1 MGEHLFNIGKV
12 LGKQSNYSGALTYFL
27 QAYDNLPGDTI
38 VLKELIAAAG
48 IAVDASN
55 KLPPI
60 ALKTLLLASFD
71 LYGED
76 RFETISIIIV

>member
-1 MGEHLFNIGKV
+1 MLSIETQKFISQVLANADPQSNKRYMGEHLFNIGKV

-48 IAVDASN
+48 VN
-55 KLPPI
+55 FTPI
-60 ALKTLLLASFD
+60 
-71 LYGED
+71 Y
-76 RFETISIIIV
+76 